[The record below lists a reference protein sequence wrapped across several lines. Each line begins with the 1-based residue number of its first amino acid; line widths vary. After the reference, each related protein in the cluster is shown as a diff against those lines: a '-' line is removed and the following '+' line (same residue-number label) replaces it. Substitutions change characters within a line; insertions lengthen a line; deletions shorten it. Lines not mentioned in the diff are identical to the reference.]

1 MKENEINLII
11 KQEKSK
17 ENIDTKKISDTH
29 HTFGELYEH
38 RIVLFAALCNK
49 YSDLSWKS
57 KKHYDEKNDPM
68 YKDSFIAG
76 INTPLGIATYHIKL
90 KYYDIFKVKE
100 LKHAPEFDGYSEKE
114 VLKRILSLK

>member
-57 KKHYDEKNDPM
+57 KKHYDGKM
-68 YKDSFIAG
+68 I
-76 INTPLGIATYHIKL
+76 LCIKIL
-90 KYYDIFKVKE
+90 
-100 LKHAPEFDGYSEKE
+100 LLQ
-114 VLKRILSLK
+114 VLILHLE